1 MKRLVQVLLLVAW
14 LVGLFPG
21 PSALDPSVRS
31 PDALRASDPVRVV
44 ADTDL
49 VRLTVDRTRIRLAVG
64 PRSRVAWRVSVPR
77 PDALSAGAPTDRSPP
92 SPPRS
97 D

>member
-1 MKRLVQVLLLVAW
+1 MKRLVQVLLLMAW
-14 LVGLFPG
+14 LVGVLPGGTTPG
-21 PSALDPSVRS
+21 PSAQDPDV
-31 PDALRASDPVRVV
+31 LRAAGPVRVV

-64 PRSRVAWRVSVPR
+64 PRDHLAWRVSVPR
-77 PDALSAGAPTDRSPP
+77 PDALSAAATDRSSPP
-92 SPPRS
+92 PPRS

>member
-1 MKRLVQVLLLVAW
+1 MKRLVQVLLLAAW
-14 LVGLFPG
+14 LIGLFPG

-49 VRLTVDRTRIRLAVG
+49 VRLTVDRTRIRLVVG
-64 PRSRVAWRVSVPR
+64 PRDHLAWRVSVPR
-77 PDALSAGAPTDRSPP
+77 PDALSAAPTDQSPP
-92 SPPRS
+92 PPPRS

>member
-14 LVGLFPG
+14 LVGLLPG
-21 PSALDPSVRS
+21 PAAEGPAGPDPDV
-31 PDALRASDPVRVV
+31 LRAADPVRVV

-64 PRSRVAWRVSVPR
+64 PGSPDGGWQVSVPR
-77 PDALSAGAPTDRSPP
+77 PDVLAAAGSTRRSAPP
-92 SPPRS
+92 PCP

>member
-14 LVGLFPG
+14 LVGLLPG
-21 PSALDPSVRS
+21 PAAEGPAGQDPEV
-31 PDALRASDPVRVV
+31 LRASDPVQVV

-49 VRLTVDRTRIRLAVG
+49 VRLTVERTRIRLAVG
-64 PRSRVAWRVSVPR
+64 LGSPDGAWQVSVPR
-77 PDALSAGAPTDRSPP
+77 RDALAAAASTDRSPP
-92 SPPRS
+92 PRS

>member
-64 PRSRVAWRVSVPR
+64 PRDHLTWRVSVPR
-77 PDALSAGAPTDRSPP
+77 PDALSAAPTDQSPP
-92 SPPRS
+92 PPPRS

>member
-14 LVGLFPG
+14 LVGLLPG
-21 PSALDPSVRS
+21 PAAEAPAARDPE
-31 PDALRASDPVRVV
+31 ALRASDPVRVV

-49 VRLTVDRTRIRLAVG
+49 VRLTVDRTRIRLGVG
-64 PRSRVAWRVSVPR
+64 PGRPAPWRVSVPR
-77 PDALSAGAPTDRSPP
+77 LDALSAAPTDRSPP
-92 SPPRS
+92 PRS